1 VRPILRVLL
10 GAAVVARR
18 TGLAMSVITNSEF
31 LEALFA
37 DLPDDAAAM
46 VCGFAGD
53 PKPPKPNADER
64 KRWFARPWSFGGPL
78 RRCGSASNNYVAVSS
93 FYADP
98 ELGEY
103 RRRKAN
109 FARLHAV
116 MLDDL
121 GDGPG
126 AKLPMR
132 HADRLP
138 VSALVE
144 TSPRNYQAW
153 LFLEPSTDTGS
164 RERAELLIDCM
175 IAQGLA
181 ADTDPGMSGVTR
193 YGRLPVGVNG
203 KTRYLDKGR
212 PFSVRL
218 ARWSPDH
225 RFTVA
230 EVAHAFGLDLTAPAG
245 RQRTLPTPRP
255 EDAARRDDE
264 FGALLEVLKLAGL
277 YQATLGEGRH
287 AITCPWRNEH
297 TGGDTSGTAV
307 MEPSERNGWRGGF
320 RCHHGHG
327 KELNIG
333 HVFRFVR
340 EITRVAA

>member
-1 VRPILRVLL
+1 
-10 GAAVVARR
+10 
-18 TGLAMSVITNSEF
+18 MSGITNVEF
-31 LEALFA
+31 LEAMFA

-53 PKPPKPNADER
+53 PKPAKPNADER
-64 KRWFARPWSFGGPL
+64 KRWFARPWSFGEPL
-78 RRCGSASNNYVAVSS
+78 RRCGPASNNYCAVSS
-93 FYADP
+93 FYPDP

-144 TSPRNYQAW
+144 TSPRNFQAW
-153 LFLEPSTDTGS
+153 LFLEPSPDTDS
-164 RERAELLIDCM
+164 RELAERLIDRM
-175 IAQGLA
+175 IAEGLA

-203 KTRYLDKGR
+203 KAKYLDQGR
-212 PFSVRL
+212 PFNVRQ
-218 ARWSPDH
+218 ARWCPDH
-225 RFTVA
+225 RYTVA
-230 EVAHAFGLDLTAPAG
+230 EVAQAFGLDLTAPPRTQRPAPTLAG
-245 RQRTLPTPRP
+245 A
-255 EDAARRDDE
+255 DASRLNGGFA
-264 FGALLEVLKLAGL
+264 ALLELLTRAGL
-277 YQATLGEGRH
+277 YQAALGEGRH
-287 AITCPWRNEH
+287 AITCPWAHQH
-297 TGGDTSGTAV
+297 TAGDTSGTAII
-307 MEPSERNGWRGGF
+307 EPSEQNRWRGVF

-327 KELNIG
+327 KALYIEDVLRFLREL
-333 HVFRFVR
+333 
-340 EITRVAA
+340 VARGAA

>member
-1 VRPILRVLL
+1 
-10 GAAVVARR
+10 
-18 TGLAMSVITNSEF
+18 MSAITNAEF

-64 KRWFARPWSFGGPL
+64 KRWFARPWTFGEPL
-78 RRCGSASNNYVAVSS
+78 RRCGPASNNYCAVSS

-144 TSPRNYQAW
+144 TSPRNFQAW
-153 LFLEPSTDTGS
+153 LFLEPSTDTDS
-164 RERAELLIDCM
+164 RELAERLIDRM

-203 KTRYLDKGR
+203 KAKYLDQGR

-218 ARWSPDH
+218 ARWCPDH
-225 RFTVA
+225 RYTVA
-230 EVAHAFGLDLTAPAG
+230 EVAQAFGLDLTAPAG
-245 RQRTLPTPRP
+245 RPRALSTPRP
-255 EDAARRDDE
+255 EDTGRRDDE

-277 YQATLGEGRH
+277 YQAPIGEGRH
-287 AITCPWRNEH
+287 VITCPWWTEH
-297 TGGDTSGTAV
+297 TGGDTSGSAV
-307 MEPSERNGWRGGF
+307 MEPSERNSWLGGF

-327 KELNIG
+327 QELHIG

-340 EITRVAA
+340 ELTRAGT